1 MRECEGFIKHLG
13 KKSASKVD
21 DAIRTNIQRQ
31 LAMKLQE
38 LTQKQRNTQRLY
50 MEKLKKLMAGDEDPR
65 TIELMPEDRQL
76 ESQMQESE
84 SDWLDDMEEIS
95 RERDE
100 SINTLVNNL
109 NELAMIFKDL
119 ADLVLHQG
127 TILDRIDY
135 NIEKTLEATGKAVK
149 ELTIAEK
156 RQSMMRA
163 TCCLLSLIVLVVV
176 MCLALI
182 FKYV

>member
-1 MRECEGFIKHLG
+1 
-13 KKSASKVD
+13 
-21 DAIRTNIQRQ
+21 
-31 LAMKLQE
+31 MKLQD

-50 MEKLKKLMAGDEDPR
+50 MEKLKKLISGDEDPR
-65 TIELMPEDRQL
+65 TIELLPDQSRQL
-76 ESQMQESE
+76 DSQIEGPNQ
-84 SDWLDDMEEIS
+84 DWLDDMEEIS
-95 RERDE
+95 RDRDE
-100 SINTLVNNL
+100 SINLLVNNL

-135 NIEKTLEATGKAVK
+135 NIEKTVEATGKAVK
-149 ELTIAEK
+149 ELVIAEK

-163 TCCLLSLIVLVVV
+163 TCCLLSLIVLIVVLS
-176 MCLALI
+176 LALI